1 MDSGVHSGEPFGPQD
16 GDRVIW
22 PVRCGAVP
30 PLADGFSPRQ
40 ETAPSIGMALSSGAP
55 VVLQPSRR
63 PAEGSRRAPGS
74 CGKTQ
79 LAVFFA
85 ESLWQARRVD
95 LLVWISATNRASVLS
110 GYVEAALAAIGTDL
124 PGDAE
129 SVAAR
134 FVSWLRETNRSWLVV
149 LDDLSDPE
157 VMDGL
162 WPEGPEGAVLITTM
176 SSAATFG
183 GRRAR
188 VLPVGTFST
197 REALN
202 YMMGRLTADK
212 DQRLG
217 AIALVDDLGGEPVA
231 LAQAAA
237 VIASSALTCR
247 DYQDFFA
254 RRREQL
260 AKASSGSPSAAAVT
274 WTLSLEQADRLS
286 SGGTVAQLLLA
297 LVALLDGHGI
307 PGTIFTTSAVYQY
320 LAGADARDAADGKR
334 QWGQADRER
343 AWRTLLLLERTGLLA
358 VNPASPGPTV
368 WMSRTVQRA
377 VQAAIPGRMLGRV
390 ARAAADALL
399 EAWPEDESLW
409 LVGALRSSVT
419 SLIEATGDLLWTD
432 GCHPLL
438 RRAGRSL
445 VSARLTGPAAAY
457 WREVA
462 AISDRVLGPDHPDTV
477 MAAEQLADAHMM
489 AGQASEAVPWFEWI
503 LARRIRGLGQDHASV
518 LAARHNLGHALVA
531 ANQLRDAISV
541 LERAAK
547 DDERV
552 YGADHL
558 ETLGVRE
565 DLAAAHSAAMQF
577 GEAIPLYRRT
587 LADRE
592 RIEGPRH
599 PDTSTTRQKLADT
612 YLAAGR
618 YREARAQYKRV
629 LADRERLLG
638 PDHLD
643 TIAARGS
650 LGSAY
655 YASGRMATALQLY
668 EQTLAGYERVLG
680 VEHRD
685 TLAYHANL
693 ATTYYKVGRLSDG
706 IESLRDTLARC
717 ERVLPPGDPLTRTTR
732 ESLRNIAGE

>member
-1 MDSGVHSGEPFGPQD
+1 MT
-16 GDRVIW
+16 W
-22 PVRCGAVP
+22 PVRRGAVP
-30 PLADGFSPRQ
+30 PLADGFSPRP
-40 ETAPSIGMALSSGAP
+40 ETAPSIGMALTSAAL

-63 PAEGSRRAPGS
+63 PAEGWQRAPGS

-85 ESLWQARRVD
+85 ESLWQAHRVD

-110 GYVEAALAAIGTDL
+110 GYVDAALAAIGTEL

-134 FVSWLRETNRSWLVV
+134 FVSWLRETSRSWLVV

-162 WPEGPEGAVLITTM
+162 WPEGPEGMVLITTM
-176 SSAATFG
+176 SSATTFG
-183 GRRAR
+183 GRQAR
-188 VLPVGTFST
+188 ILPVGAFST

-217 AIALVDDLGGEPVA
+217 AISLVEDLGGEPLA

-237 VIASSALTCR
+237 VIASSAFTCR

-260 AKASSGSPSAAAVT
+260 AKASSGSPSAVAVT

-286 SGGTVAQLLLA
+286 SGGAVAQLLLA
-297 LVALLDGHGI
+297 LAALLDGHGI
-307 PGTIFTTSAVYQY
+307 PATIFTTSAVYEY
-320 LAGADARDAADGKR
+320 LAGADAGDTADGKR

-343 AWRTLLLLERTGLLA
+343 AWGTLLLLERAGLLA
-358 VNPASPGPTV
+358 VDTAGPGPTV
-368 WMSRTVQRA
+368 WMNRTVQRA
-377 VQAAIPGRMLGRV
+377 VQAAIPGRMLDRV
-390 ARAAADALL
+390 ARAAAGALL
-399 EAWPEDESLW
+399 EVWPEDESLW
-409 LVGALRSSVT
+409 LVSALRSSVM
-419 SLIEATGDLLWTD
+419 SLIQATGDLLWTD
-432 GCHPLL
+432 GCHRLL

-445 VSARLTGPAAAY
+445 VSARLTGPAAEY

-462 AISDRVLGPDHPDTV
+462 AVSDRVLGPDHPDTV
-477 MAAEQLADAHMM
+477 MAAEQLADAYMT
-489 AGQASEAVPWFEWI
+489 AGQALEAVPWFEWI
-503 LARRIRGLGQDHASV
+503 LVRRTRLLGQDHTDA
-518 LAARHNLGHALVA
+518 LATRHNLGHALVA
-531 ANQLRDAISV
+531 ANQLGDAITV
-541 LERAAK
+541 LERAA
-547 DDERV
+547 DDYERV
-552 YGADHL
+552 CGADHL
-558 ETLGVRE
+558 DTLGARE

-592 RIEGPRH
+592 RLEGSRH
-599 PDTSTTRQKLADT
+599 PDTSVTRRKLADT

-650 LGSAY
+650 LATAY
-655 YASGRMATALQLY
+655 YASGRMAAALQLY
-668 EQTLAGYERVLG
+668 EQTLAGYERALG
-680 VEHRD
+680 VDHRD
-685 TLAYHANL
+685 TLAYRANL
-693 ATTYYKVGRLSDG
+693 D
-706 IESLRDTLARC
+706 
-717 ERVLPPGDPLTRTTR
+717 RVLQGGPAERGHRVPARYRRAL
-732 ESLRNIAGE
+732 